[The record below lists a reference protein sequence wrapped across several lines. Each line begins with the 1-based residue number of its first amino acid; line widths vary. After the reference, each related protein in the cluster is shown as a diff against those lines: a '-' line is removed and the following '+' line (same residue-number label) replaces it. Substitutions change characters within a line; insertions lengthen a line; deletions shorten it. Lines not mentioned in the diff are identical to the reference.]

1 MAKEQMKLFDPCI
14 KVGRSVFNLS
24 EEDAAA
30 IVEQMRNVA
39 KGITQG
45 DVQVRV
51 KKIMR
56 AESAMQKKWAR
67 QKRLQAKLNKIKDT
81 RLENRVMDTLA
92 ERERIERENPGLWK
106 KILKWMGKEPNEQ
119 LPLSDEVIARY
130 TGSTRLRTGGQDSA
144 AGRMLAAE
152 RANQGYIFGKM
163 LRDHNMTEKE
173 LHKWMDDEK
182 NLEDVVTESFGPN
195 GEGFDLENPTPHTQN
210 ALAHTF
216 ARARIEV
223 KKFWVD
229 SMNAEGAMIGWL
241 PNHTVTQYHD
251 PLKVHRV
258 GKEQWIAD
266 QLEFIGQGTE
276 AEART
281 FGLMDEAQRRQFLD
295 AAWNNIVEGNRTSID
310 EAPEV
315 KVPGNLAK
323 KLSQHRKIHY
333 KSDKAW
339 LENFKKYGGHDLKTS
354 MWTELKN
361 LADDAIMIQEFGTNP
376 KASQEKLWAKLKAY
390 AENPPDGKARAW
402 NEEGRRGVKTHWQ
415 WVDQSA
421 YHIANSGGW
430 GPNIAALTQ
439 GYLMIQNMS
448 KLGGSVFP
456 SFSDLSTAVQTY
468 RYHGMDYMEGMQ
480 DHFKFLTKTLTPD
493 ERIEV
498 MYAVGEFNDLIIGGF
513 HSRHAVTNPE
523 IGTMSKMQDFFFKAN
538 LLAGWTYNN
547 RAAVQFVI
555 SGNIARKLSRN
566 FEDLDPRLQRVLNQY
581 NISDTDWQ
589 IMRDVGVKTLDAEGN
604 LLPETAPSETLDL
617 NRRQYFTPDLLEAV
631 AKNPEMS
638 LVDRQ
643 AYQNLAFK
651 MRNFYVQEGRIGIP
665 EPDAADRAIMTAG
678 TQRGTLNRSV
688 WEALFQFRS
697 FPLTY
702 LRRLGPRYAHQ
713 GTIYTIGNLAAMSMI
728 GYVSMTAKDILL
740 GKEPK
745 PLDNPKTWANA
756 FIFSGAGGI
765 MGDFVFNDFRGYG
778 RSVPSVVMG
787 PLGDELQNWGDF
799 FTRLV
804 TGDDAAAKAFN
815 NVIRMAPF
823 ANLWYTRTALDY
835 MFIYNIQNFLNPG
848 VLRRREKR
856 MKRDYDQQY
865 MKGMRPSTSKLRKA
879 SPLYM
884 MGVK

>member
-1 MAKEQMKLFDPCI
+1 
-14 KVGRSVFNLS
+14 
-24 EEDAAA
+24 
-30 IVEQMRNVA
+30 
-39 KGITQG
+39 
-45 DVQVRV
+45 
-51 KKIMR
+51 
-56 AESAMQKKWAR
+56 
-67 QKRLQAKLNKIKDT
+67 
-81 RLENRVMDTLA
+81 
-92 ERERIERENPGLWK
+92 
-106 KILKWMGKEPNEQ
+106 
-119 LPLSDEVIARY
+119 
-130 TGSTRLRTGGQDSA
+130 
-144 AGRMLAAE
+144 
-152 RANQGYIFGKM
+152 
-163 LRDHNMTEKE
+163 MTEKE

-195 GEGFDLENPTPHTQN
+195 GEGFDLQNPTPHTQN
-210 ALAHTF
+210 KIAHTF

-223 KKFWVD
+223 KKYWVD
-229 SMNAEGAMIGWL
+229 LMNAEGAMIGWL

-251 PLKVHRV
+251 PLKVGRA
-258 GKEQWIAD
+258 GKEQWIKD

-276 AEART
+276 AETRT
-281 FGLMDEAQRRQFLD
+281 FGLMDEVQRRQFLD
-295 AAWNNIVEGNRTSID
+295 AAWTNIREGNRTSID
-310 EAPEV
+310 EAPV
-315 KVPGNLAK
+315 VSVPGNLAK

-339 LENFKKYGGHDLKTS
+339 LENFRKYGGNDLKTS

-361 LADDAIMIQEFGTNP
+361 LADDAIMIEEFGTNP
-376 KASQEKLWAKLKAY
+376 KLSQEKLWTKLKAY
-390 AENPPDGKARAW
+390 AANPPDGKVRKW
-402 NEEGRRGVKTHWQ
+402 NEKGRRGVETHWQ

-421 YHIANSGGW
+421 YHLANAGGW

-439 GYLMIQNMS
+439 GYLMAQNMS

-468 RYHGMDYMEGMQ
+468 RYHGLDYLEGMH

-523 IGTMSKMQDFFFKAN
+523 VGTMSKMQDFFFKVN

-547 RAAVQFVI
+547 RSAAQFVI
-555 SGNIARKLSRN
+555 SGNIARKLSRS
-566 FEDLDPRLQRVLNQY
+566 FDALDPRLQRVLNQY
-581 NISDTDWQ
+581 GIDAKDWRVMQ
-589 IMRDVGVKTLDAEGN
+589 DVGVKTFDSEGN
-604 LLPETAPSETLDL
+604 MIDQMAPSEVLDL
-617 NRRQYFTPDLLEAV
+617 NRRQYFTPDLLEAI

-638 LVDRQ
+638 LVDRK
-643 AYQNLAFK
+643 AYQDLAFK
-651 MRNFYVQEGRIGIP
+651 MRNFYVQEGRIAIP

-678 TQRGTLNRSV
+678 AQRGTLDRSM
-688 WEALFQFRS
+688 WEAIWQFRS

-713 GTIYTIGNLAAMSMI
+713 GTIYTIGNLAAMTMI
-728 GYVSMTAKDILL
+728 GYVSSTAKDILL

-756 FIFSGAGGI
+756 FIYSGAGGI

-778 RSVPSVVMG
+778 RSVPSVIMG
-787 PLGDELQNWGDF
+787 PLGDELNNWGQLY
-799 FTRLV
+799 TRLM

-823 ANLWYTRTALDY
+823 ANLFYTRTALDY

-856 MKRDYDQQY
+856 MKREYDQQY
-865 MKGMRPSTSKLRKA
+865 MKGMKPSNSKLRKA

-884 MGVK
+884 MGIK